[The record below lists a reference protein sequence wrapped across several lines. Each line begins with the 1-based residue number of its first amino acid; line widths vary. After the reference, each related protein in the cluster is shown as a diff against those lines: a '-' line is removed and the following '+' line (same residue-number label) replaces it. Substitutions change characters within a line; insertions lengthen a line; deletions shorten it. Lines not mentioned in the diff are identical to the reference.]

1 MGKALLRVQFAL
13 VWNSFAGGSRKKG
26 ARAGIAFAMVITAAA
41 LAIKG
46 NDAVR
51 NVSTARLKS
60 ELEAQGVWFDTHN
73 K

>member
-1 MGKALLRVQFAL
+1 MAGRCFSDEEALTDDAREIGTCL
-13 VWNSFAGGSRKKG
+13 VTGQGAG
-26 ARAGIAFAMVITAAA
+26 TAAA
-41 LAIKG
+41 LAVKG